1 MMNKELY
8 QDAEMEVITFEGT
21 DIITNSRD
29 EDEGPIT
36 P

>member
-1 MMNKELY
+1 MHKELY
-8 QDAEMEVITFEGT
+8 QDAEMEVIIYDGT
-21 DIITNSRD
+21 DIITNSLD